1 MNYQP
6 YLILL
11 MLGLSCSGPSDFPL
25 GGDAGASI
33 FVSPTAAPYLR
44 LAAEDLAGDVEKI
57 TGQRP
62 TITADR
68 AACAPCIALA
78 LDTSSTE
85 HPERFRVDITGQEV
99 TIRGTS
105 DRALMH
111 GVYYL
116 SEHQL
121 GVDPLYFWSGL
132 EPERRD
138 DLTLAPMSYDS
149 EEPDF
154 DFRGW
159 FINDEDL
166 LTEWM
171 DSGGKRNIRYRY
183 YGDVVNPEAM
193 AHVVEAAVRLR
204 FNLIIPASFLD
215 IGNPPEKALVDEAA
229 RRGLYLSMHHI
240 EPLGVSAFTYEN
252 YWAERGEEPL
262 FSYYSEPDK
271 VEEVWRHYA
280 GLWAEYPDVIWQ
292 VGLRG
297 FGDRPMW
304 MADPGVPQS
313 DADRAGII
321 SDAMALQ
328 RDIVT
333 EVTGEA
339 QPLMTTTLWAEG
351 SYFNERGLLDIPE
364 DVITVFAD
372 NNSGWYWQA
381 DFYDTEREAGRKY
394 GVYYHHQL
402 WGWGPHLAQAIPPWQ
417 TGKVMR
423 EAYTHGASDY
433 AIMNVSNIRE
443 FLPGLAASAEMLWSM
458 DEFDGHDFLARW
470 SDTRFAGAADA
481 VTEAYT
487 VYYDG
492 YALFGE
498 QQMPGFLD
506 GQSKYKG
513 EGILRSIERIARE
526 GYTPP
531 APRTASKNGQ
541 PDPFHA
547 ALGGASGVGG
557 TPADTLLY
565 RLREQLA
572 AFERADSLTGL
583 ALTQLDG
590 TERQLLADNLQTH
603 IRIQLAIGRW
613 LEAVMQAEAAA
624 QENDLATAAELL
636 DRAEREL
643 ATAADAKATAAHGKW
658 ELWYRGDRKMNLPGL
673 RERTA
678 EVARQLTLSR

>member
-1 MNYQP
+1 MNYLP

-11 MLGLSCSGPSDFPL
+11 LFGLSCAGPSDFPL
-25 GGDAGASI
+25 GRDAGASI
-33 FVSPTAAPYLR
+33 FVPTTAAAYLH

-57 TGQRP
+57 TGRRP
-62 TITADR
+62 SITADR
-68 AACAPCIALA
+68 AACQPCIVLA
-78 LDTSSTE
+78 LDTSTTE
-85 HPERFRVDITGQEV
+85 HPERFHMKVTGEEV

-116 SEHQL
+116 AEHQL

-132 EPERRD
+132 EPEPRA
-138 DLTLAPMSYDS
+138 DLALAPMSYDS
-149 EEPDF
+149 GEPDF

-215 IGNPPEKALVDEAA
+215 ISNPPEKALLDEAA

-252 YWAERGEEPL
+252 YWAERGQEPL
-262 FSYYSEPDK
+262 FSYYSEPAK
-271 VEEVWRHYA
+271 VEEVWRHYTK
-280 GLWAEYPDVIWQ
+280 LWAEYPDVIWQ

-313 DADRAGII
+313 DAERAGII
-321 SDAMALQ
+321 SDAMARQ

-333 EVTGEA
+333 EVTGED
-339 QPLMTTTLWAEG
+339 QPLMSTTLWAEG

-364 DVITVFAD
+364 GVFTVFAD
-372 NNSGWYWQA
+372 NNSGWHWQN
-381 DFYDTEREAGRKY
+381 DFYETEREADRRY

-423 EAYTHGASDY
+423 EAYTHGADDY

-458 DEFDGHDFLARW
+458 NDFDGHDFLARW
-470 SDTRFAGAADA
+470 SGNRFAGAAEA

-487 VYYDG
+487 TYYDG

-498 QQMPGFLD
+498 RQMPGFLD

-513 EGILRSIERIARE
+513 EGILRSIERIAKE

-531 APRTASKNGQ
+531 APPSARKDGQ

-572 AFERADSLTGL
+572 AFERADSLTEL
-583 ALTQLDG
+583 AVTHLDG
-590 TERQLLADNLQTH
+590 AERQLVVDNLQSH
-603 IRIQLAIGRW
+603 IHIQLAIGRW
-613 LEAVMQAEAAA
+613 LEQVMQAESAA
-624 QENDLATAAELL
+624 QTNDLAAAAKLL
-636 DRAEREL
+636 HRAEREL
-643 ATAADAKATAAHGKW
+643 AATADAKKAAAHGKW
-658 ELWYRGDRKMNLPGL
+658 EHWYRGDRKMNLPGL
-673 RERTA
+673 RERTG
-678 EVARQLTLSR
+678 EVARRIAPSS